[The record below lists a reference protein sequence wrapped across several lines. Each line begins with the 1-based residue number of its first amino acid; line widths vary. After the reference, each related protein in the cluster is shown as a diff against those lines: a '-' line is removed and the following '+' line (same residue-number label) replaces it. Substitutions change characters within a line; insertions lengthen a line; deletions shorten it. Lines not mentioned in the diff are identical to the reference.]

1 MPLQRFSYAP
11 LTAGMHTVG
20 ITGDFSGWEIM
31 DLEENAGIYNL
42 FLDLAPGL
50 YRYKLIV
57 DGVWMADP
65 ANPDR
70 EPDPYGGFN
79 SILEISE

>member
-1 MPLQRFSYAP
+1 
-11 LTAGMHTVG
+11 
-20 ITGDFSGWEIM
+20 M

-65 ANPDR
+65 QIQIANL
-70 EPDPYGGFN
+70 
-79 SILEISE
+79 ILMGIQFYSGD